1 MNPDFSLTD
10 AELNSV
16 FMDEDYGSEMY
27 EALTHFYKSLIEDAV
42 LDATID
48 VEGYNTEWKIER
60 ASEAT
65 HELVNRLAEQLADE
79 ALANY
84 ED

>member
-1 MNPDFSLTD
+1 MNPYFSFTD
-10 AELNSV
+10 AELDSV

-27 EALTHFYKSLIEDAV
+27 VALTQFYKSLIEDAV
-42 LDATID
+42 LYAPID

-65 HELVNRLAEQLADE
+65 YELVNRLAEKLADE